1 MSYTAPMPKQL
12 NFTVNQHLYQ
22 TSNHYRCRVDYVIKL
37 LASNGMAANHQCLN
51 YRADIINEEKDFVL
65 GYN

>member
-12 NFTVNQHLYQ
+12 NFTVNQYLYQ

-37 LASNGMAANHQCLN
+37 LASNEMAANHQCFN